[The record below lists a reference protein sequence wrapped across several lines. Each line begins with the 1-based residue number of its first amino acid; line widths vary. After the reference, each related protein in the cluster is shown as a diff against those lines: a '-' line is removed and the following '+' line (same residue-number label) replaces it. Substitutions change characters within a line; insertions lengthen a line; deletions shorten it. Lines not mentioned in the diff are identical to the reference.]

1 MCVVKIPAGPT
12 GSSGAAAQAGDQRT
26 PKDEITALIARHG
39 PITAGDIAEYL
50 QVTPAAVRRHLDGLQ
65 ADGVIDV
72 WEGGAAAPPRRG
84 RPAKAYVMAAAS
96 RAEVSS
102 QYADLAVKACEFIR
116 EHLGEEGLMQF
127 ARQLVVQDA
136 DRLAAAVA
144 AAGDDPD
151 ARVQALADALNDA
164 GHASSA
170 RGVSVES
177 VHASDKVAPGIQLCQ
192 GQCPVHSV
200 ATRVPQICHAET
212 EMFSQLLGTPVRRLA
227 TLAQGDRVCTTHI
240 GLVSPGA
247 NRPAEDSPR
256 PEKGQQ

>member
-39 PITAGDIAEYL
+39 PVTAGDIAEYL
-50 QVTPAAVRRHLDGLQ
+50 QVTPTAVRRHLDSLC

-84 RPAKAYVMAAAS
+84 RPAKAYVIAAADP
-96 RAEVSS
+96 AEASS
-102 QYADLAVKACEFIR
+102 QYAQLAVQACEFIGD
-116 EHLGEEGLMQF
+116 HLGPQGLMQF
-127 ARQLVVQDA
+127 ARQLVARDSQ
-136 DRLAAAVA
+136 RLAAAVA
-144 AAGDDPD
+144 AAGDDPY
-151 ARVQALADALNDA
+151 AKVQALADALNDV

-177 VHASDKVAPGIQLCQ
+177 VHATDKVAAGIQLCQ

-200 ATRVPQICHAET
+200 ATRIPQICHAEA

-240 GLVSPGA
+240 GLASPGV
-247 NRPAEDSPR
+247 NPPAEDSPR